1 MTSALTTTAMIAW
14 TFLLPSSRPQS
25 VIEPSRYITPMPEHG
40 PMPLIQRLATPI
52 QTVMTLG
59 LYLELAVLGGVSATP
74 GAYAGWWLF
83 EQTARWSPF
92 LRTMAACCLVF
103 AAYFSYAVFVIFV
116 VGIFRRITFAG
127 TPLGRYSYYS
137 FKGYQWASYNALILL
152 VRYTC
157 IDFMRVTPFIN
168 LFHRLMGMKLGA
180 RVQINTAIIG
190 DSNLIEIG
198 DDTVIGGDVT
208 LVAHA
213 AEHGDLVTARVK
225 IGSRV
230 TVGLMAVVF
239 PGVEIG
245 DGAMIAAN
253 AILLKGTKVGPREI
267 WGGVPA
273 KKLGERG
280 QKRAPP
286 AAGAD

>member
-1 MTSALTTTAMIAW
+1 
-14 TFLLPSSRPQS
+14 
-25 VIEPSRYITPMPEHG
+25 
-40 PMPLIQRLATPI
+40 MPLLQRIATPL
-52 QTVMTLG
+52 QAVMTLG
-59 LYLELAVLGGVSATP
+59 LYLELAVLGGIAATP
-74 GAYAGWWLF
+74 GVYLSLRLY
-83 EQTARWSPF
+83 EHTASWSLL
-92 LRTMAACCLVF
+92 LRTGAGCVLLF
-103 AAYFSYAVFVIFV
+103 ASYFAYTLCVIFV
-116 VGIFRRITFAG
+116 VGAFRLLTFAG
-127 TPLGRYSYYS
+127 TPLGRFSYYS

-208 LVAHA
+208 LVGHA

-225 IGSRV
+225 IGHRV
-230 TVGLMAVVF
+230 TVGLMAVIF

-253 AILLKGTKVGPREI
+253 AIIPKGTKIGPREI

-280 QKRAPP
+280 QKRAE
-286 AAGAD
+286 AKAS